1 MAPEYSPADIP
12 ALISSLIA
20 HGKTGNLRAVV
31 QVLNQIEKLTKQQ
44 KNTPGSQKLLAEAYR
59 HALEPF
65 GVAQKFKEVEQFIE
79 KIENFLQNNSNSEAL
94 QETLGEAYSAAI
106 FHYIKNSRKRGIH
119 KNLKKLGEFACNH
132 QNNPFVQ
139 LNYARSLSDTAE
151 YFAEEEKEEFD
162 MLIRLLKEMIGIVTF
177 YPGKEILANVAPGLQ
192 KAIAT
197 AGHCLSLKELE
208 DLATRIDEFINFTT
222 DFEIQQLLTACQG
235 KIFQDIAGKRMREG
249 LRPDGKAPKNKYR

>member
-1 MAPEYSPADIP
+1 MAPEYSLEDIP

-20 HGKTGNLRAVV
+20 QGKTGNLRAVA
-31 QVLNQIEKLTKQQ
+31 QILNQIEKLTKQQ
-44 KNTPGSQKLLAEAYR
+44 KENTKNQILLAEAYR

-65 GVAQKFKEVEQFIE
+65 GVAKKFKEVEQFIS
-79 KIENFLQNNSNSEAL
+79 KIEDFLDDNPGSEDL

-106 FHYIKNSRKRGIH
+106 FHYIKNSKERAIH

-139 LNYARSLSDTAE
+139 LNYARSLSDVAE
-151 YFAEEEKEEFD
+151 YFAQEKDFD
-162 MLIRLLKEMIGIVTF
+162 MLIKLLKEMIGIVTF
-177 YPGKEILANVAPGLQ
+177 YPGNEILANVAPGLQ

-197 AGHCLSLKELE
+197 AGHCLSLRELE
-208 DLATRIDEFINFTT
+208 DIATRIDEFINFTT

-249 LRPDGKAPKNKYR
+249 LRPDGKVPKDKYR